1 VLLMLLNQPR
11 SLTVALGVAA
21 LSSAV
26 RAASFMIPAS
36 LGIQE
41 GGNVFIFGSFGLPPD
56 AAMAF
61 SLLRRIR
68 EWGWAAAGLLLVSR
82 FNREQP
88 LPLASASAAER

>member
-1 VLLMLLNQPR
+1 
-11 SLTVALGVAA
+11 VALGVVA

-26 RAASFMIPAS
+26 RAASFMVPGS

-68 EWGWAAAGLLLVSR
+68 EWGWAAAGLLLVRRLSP
-82 FNREQP
+82 EQR
-88 LPLASASAAER
+88 LSLAAARAGGR